1 MAKKN
6 PFREIPRPFQRALVQ
21 TNGDLAI
28 IQEKYNRY
36 WLVNRKTGVVWPD
49 TFSLKEHAAKE
60 ASSITFLHDPSAPSP
75 TWKEKTR

>member
-1 MAKKN
+1 MVKKKQF
-6 PFREIPRPFQRALVQ
+6 PQISRPVQKVLVQ

-28 IQEKYNRY
+28 IQDKYNRY
-36 WLVNRKTGVVWPD
+36 WLVNRKTGAVWPD

-60 ASSITFLHDPSAPSP
+60 ASSITFLHNPSAPSP

>member
-6 PFREIPRPFQRALVQ
+6 PFPEIPRPIQKAHVQ

-28 IQEKYNRY
+28 LQDKYNLY
-36 WLVNRKTGVVWPD
+36 WLVNRKTGAVYPD
-49 TFSLKEHAAKE
+49 TFSLKEHAARE
-60 ASSITFLHDPSAPSP
+60 AASISFLHDPSAPSP